1 MVKFDDERVGK
12 ELRSKHIYPPG
23 VPKDSVPIMP
33 LSYVLTRGKGNKI
46 VRIQYPLILAWAGT
60 IHSSQGKTL
69 EKVVVSFDRLFA
81 KGQAYVALSRVTS
94 SDGLYLLNLDSSKIY
109 CDPSIIDCYA
119 SMPKLELSL
128 NALPD
133 SRTLTVVHHN
143 VEGLYAH
150 RDDILRC
157 KHLFPCDVLCLTE
170 SHCSEMQK
178 TYDLIPGYLYK
189 GRSRQECYHSGYDK
203 CLADL
208 KHAAKGG
215 VGIFIANHL
224 LESTEMHVVDFSF
237 ADIPIE
243 HMGIS
248 ILNSKDRR
256 NFNVI
261 VMYRPPKLPA
271 SYFCNE
277 VSKLLLRIPPDSA
290 TIIVG
295 DFNEDGHDG
304 KQPIQ
309 TMLSTNGYK
318 QMIKQPTTCDKNG
331 AILDHVYICG
341 NIAKDYMTKTKS
353 GVIPTHFSFHEAV
366 YLSLT
371 E

>member
-1 MVKFDDERVGK
+1 
-12 ELRSKHIYPPG
+12 
-23 VPKDSVPIMP
+23 MP

-69 EKVVVSFDRLFA
+69 QKVVVSFDRLFA

-94 SDGLYLLNLDSSKIY
+94 SDGLYLLDLDSNKIY

-119 SMPKLELSL
+119 SMPKLELHL
-128 NALPD
+128 NVLPD

-150 RDDILRC
+150 KDDILRC
-157 KHLFPCDVLCLTE
+157 KQLFPCDVLCVTE
-170 SHCSEMQK
+170 SHLSEMQN
-178 TYDLIPGYLYK
+178 TNDLISGYQYR
-189 GRSRQECYHSGYDK
+189 GRSRQECYNSGYDK
-203 CLADL
+203 CLTNL

-215 VGIFIANHL
+215 VGLFIANDL
-224 LESTEMHVVDFSF
+224 LESTEMHVVDFWF

-248 ILNSKDRR
+248 ILKSKDRR

-261 VMYRPPKLPA
+261 VMYRPPRLPA

-277 VSKLLLRIPPDSA
+277 VRKLLSRIPSDSA
-290 TIIVG
+290 TIITG
-295 DFNEDGHDG
+295 DFNEDGHDE
-304 KQPIQ
+304 KQQVQ
-309 TMLSTNGYK
+309 TMFSTNGYR

-331 AILDHVYICG
+331 ATLDHMYICG
-341 NIAKDYMTKTKS
+341 NIANNYMTKKKS